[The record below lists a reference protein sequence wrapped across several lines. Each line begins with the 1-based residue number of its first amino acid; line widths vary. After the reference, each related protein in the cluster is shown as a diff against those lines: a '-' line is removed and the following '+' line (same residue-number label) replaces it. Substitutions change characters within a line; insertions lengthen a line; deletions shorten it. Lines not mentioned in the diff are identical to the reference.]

1 MELKIRGMG
10 GKKREEQRED
20 RQEVNQLKG
29 NESRS

>member
-1 MELKIRGMG
+1 MELKIRGRG